1 MTSARRVW
9 LVELICVIGLL
20 LLAAALRLYRLQ
32 DYPAGYHNDEVTDA
46 HIIETVV
53 AGRRAVFFPEDTGS
67 EPFYMYWSALFS
79 AALGHTVFALRL
91 PSAFLG
97 MMALCAG
104 WVLTRRLL
112 GPLPAGVAL
121 GALGVSWWG
130 VLLNRITL
138 HVAPVAPMLA
148 LAVYFFWRGMC
159 RVSRVE
165 SGEKKVAVSSLHS
178 RLSTYTH
185 QHATGARREF
195 QGKFLGRAACRIH
208 RETFRWNPAGNR
220 PRPPGPLFPPRLAI
234 E

>member
-1 MTSARRVW
+1 MTSARR
-9 LVELICVIGLL
+9 LPLIELACVIGLL

-67 EPFYMYWSALFS
+67 EPLYMYWSALFS

-91 PSAFLG
+91 PSVFLG
-97 MMALCAG
+97 MMALCAV

-121 GALGVSWWG
+121 GAMGVSWWG
-130 VLLNRITL
+130 VLLSRITL

-148 LAVYFFWRGMC
+148 LAVYFFWRGLGTW
-159 RVSRVE
+159 SVE
-165 SGEKKVAVSSLHS
+165 RRAWSAPIVSSPFALCSS
-178 RLSTYTH
+178 RYSPEFSWRWPSIPT
-185 QHATGARREF
+185 RR
-195 QGKFLGRAACRIH
+195 RA
-208 RETFRWNPAGNR
+208 
-220 PRPPGPLFPPRLAI
+220 
-234 E
+234 